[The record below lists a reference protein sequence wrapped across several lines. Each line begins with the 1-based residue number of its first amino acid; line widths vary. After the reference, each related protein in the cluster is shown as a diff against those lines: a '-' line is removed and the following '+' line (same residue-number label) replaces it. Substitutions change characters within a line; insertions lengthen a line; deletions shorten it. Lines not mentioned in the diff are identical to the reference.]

1 MTTVRFAITFLLTLS
16 VPACGGGG
24 APTSPSSAGTFGTLV
39 VFAPVGGTYTA
50 TLNNQ
55 TFTASGGFTVNLSP
69 NSTYQITGSFVGGG
83 LGIGFSTLGSGGV
96 LSGSVRNISGPPS
109 PDVSPCQ
116 VLYYNLDTPSVRRTF
131 SVQIQTT
138 SSVGSTCQ

>member
-1 MTTVRFAITFLLTLS
+1 MTRVHFELILLLALS
-16 VPACGGGG
+16 AAACGG
-24 APTSPSSAGTFGTLV
+24 APTSPTSGGTVGTLV
-39 VFAPVGGTYTA
+39 VFAPVGGAYTA

-69 NSTYQITGSFVGGG
+69 NSTYQITGSFVGGA
-83 LGIGFSTLGSGGV
+83 LGIAFSTLGGGGV
-96 LSGSVRNISGPPS
+96 LSGSVRSISGPPG

-116 VLYYNLDTPSVRRTF
+116 VLYYNLDTPTVRRTF
-131 SVQIQTT
+131 SVQFQTT